1 MAVYIY
7 TALDKDGNQKS
18 GTITAISND
27 VAINSLQRRGFII
40 SDIHEAVPGGS
51 GLNRNIS
58 FFEKVTMKDLVIAS
72 RQFATLFE
80 AQVSALR
87 IFRLLSEEAENPK
100 LSRTLADIAENL
112 QAGNSISD
120 SMAKHPDVFSSF
132 YISMVRSGEE
142 SGKLNESFA
151 YLADYL
157 DRTYEI
163 ITKAK
168 NALIYPAFIVFTFI
182 TVMVLMLT
190 MVIPKISGIL
200 IESGQDIPAYTK
212 FVIGLSDF
220 LVNYGLWLG
229 IAIVVGG
236 FVFLKFNKSSIG
248 KEQFDKFKLSIPYVG
263 DLYQK
268 LYLSRIADN
277 LNTMLGSGIPMVKAL
292 ELTKDVVDNKSYLKA
307 IDEAVED
314 VKGGLSLSDAFSKH
328 PEFPG
333 IIVQLIK
340 VGEET
345 GNLGEIL
352 GTLAKFYSREVS
364 TSVDTLVGMIEP
376 IMIVSLAVGVG
387 FLLASVLVPIYNI
400 SSSF

>member
-27 VAINSLQRRGFII
+27 VAINSLQRRGFVI
-40 SDIHEAVPGGS
+40 SDIHESVEGGG

-100 LSRTLADIAENL
+100 LGRVLSDIAENL

-120 SMAKHPDVFSSF
+120 SMSKHSDVFSSF

-163 ITKAK
+163 VTKAK
-168 NALIYPAFIVFTFI
+168 NALIYPAFIVFTFV

-200 IESGQDIPAYTK
+200 LESGQDIPAYTK

-220 LVNYGLWLG
+220 LVNYGLWFGL
-229 IAIVVGG
+229 AIIIGG
-236 FVFLKFNKSSIG
+236 FVFLRFNKSSIG

-268 LYLSRIADN
+268 LYLSRISDN

-307 IDEAVED
+307 IADSVED
-314 VKGGLSLSDAFSKH
+314 VKGGLSLSDSFSKH

-333 IIVQLIK
+333 IVVQLIK

-364 TSVDTLVGMIEP
+364 NSVDTLVGMIEP
-376 IMIVSLAVGVG
+376 VMIVMLAVGVG

>member
-7 TALDKDGNQKS
+7 TALDKEGNQKN
-18 GTITAISND
+18 GTITAINTD
-27 VAINSLQRRGFII
+27 VAISSLQNRGFII
-40 SDIHEAVPGGS
+40 SDIHEAGEKGS
-51 GLNRNIS
+51 GLNTNIS
-58 FFEKVTMKDLVIAS
+58 FFERVSMKDLVILS
-72 RQFATLFE
+72 RQLATLFQ

-87 IFRLLSEEAENPK
+87 VFRLLAEENENPK
-100 LSRTLADIAENL
+100 LSRALGDIAENL

-120 SMAKHPDVFSSF
+120 SLSKHPDIFTSF

-142 SGKLNESFA
+142 TGKLDESFE
-151 YLADYL
+151 YLAGYL

-163 ITKAK
+163 TSKAK

-200 IESGQDIPAYTK
+200 LESGQEIPTYTK
-212 FVIGLSDF
+212 IVIGFSDF
-220 LVNYGLWLG
+220 LVNYGVWLA
-229 IAIVVGG
+229 IALVIGG
-236 FVFLKFNKSSIG
+236 FLFFRFNKTSIG
-248 KEQFDKFKLSIPYVG
+248 KDQFDRFKLSIPYVG

-268 LYLSRIADN
+268 LFLSRIADN

-292 ELTKDVVDNKSYLKA
+292 ELTKDVVDNKVFLNA
-307 IDEAVED
+307 IEQSIED
-314 VKGGLSLSDAFSKH
+314 VKAGLSLSDSFSKH

-333 IIVQLIK
+333 ILVQLIR

-352 GTLAKFYSREVS
+352 GTLAKFYSREVVN
-364 TSVDTLVGMIEP
+364 SVDTLVGMIEP
-376 IMIVSLAVGVG
+376 IMIVLLAVGVG
-387 FLLASVLVPIYNI
+387 FLLASVLIPIYNI

>member
-7 TALDKDGNQKS
+7 TALDKEGNQKN
-18 GTITAISND
+18 GTITAINTD
-27 VAINSLQRRGFII
+27 VAISSLQNRGFII
-40 SDIHEAVPGGS
+40 SDIHEAGEKGK
-51 GLNRNIS
+51 GLNTNIS
-58 FFEKVTMKDLVIAS
+58 FFERVSMKDLVILS
-72 RQFATLFE
+72 RQLATLFQ

-87 IFRLLSEEAENPK
+87 VFRLLAEENENPK
-100 LSRTLADIAENL
+100 LSRALGDIAENL

-120 SMAKHPDVFSSF
+120 SLSKHPDIFTSF

-142 SGKLNESFA
+142 TGKLDESFE
-151 YLADYL
+151 YLAGYL

-163 ITKAK
+163 TSKAK
-168 NALIYPAFIVFTFI
+168 NALIYPAFIVFTFV

-200 IESGQDIPAYTK
+200 LESGQEIPTYTK
-212 FVIGLSDF
+212 IVIGFSDF
-220 LVNYGLWLG
+220 LVNYGLWLA
-229 IAIVVGG
+229 IALVIGG
-236 FVFLKFNKSSIG
+236 FLFFRFNKTSIG
-248 KEQFDKFKLSIPYVG
+248 KDQFDRFKLSVPYVG

-268 LYLSRIADN
+268 LFLSRIADN

-292 ELTKDVVDNKSYLKA
+292 ELTKDVVDNKVFLNA
-307 IDEAVED
+307 IEQSIED
-314 VKGGLSLSDAFSKH
+314 VKAGLSLSDSFSKH

-333 IIVQLIK
+333 ILVQLIR

-352 GTLAKFYSREVS
+352 GTLAKFYSREVVN
-364 TSVDTLVGMIEP
+364 SVDTLVGMIEP
-376 IMIVSLAVGVG
+376 IMIVLLAVGVG
-387 FLLASVLVPIYNI
+387 FLLASVLIPIYNI

>member
-1 MAVYIY
+1 MAVYTY

-27 VAINSLQRRGFII
+27 VAINSLQRRGFVI
-40 SDIHEAVPGGS
+40 SDIHELVEGG

-100 LSRTLADIAENL
+100 LGRTLSDIAENL

-168 NALIYPAFIVFTFI
+168 NALIYPAFIVFTFV

-200 IESGQDIPAYTK
+200 LESGQEIPAYTK

-220 LVNYGLWLG
+220 LVNYGLWMG
-229 IAIVVGG
+229 IALVVGG
-236 FVFLKFNKSSIG
+236 FVFLRFNKSSIG

-307 IDEAVED
+307 IDESVED

-333 IIVQLIK
+333 ILVQLIK

-364 TSVDTLVGMIEP
+364 NSVDTLVGMIEP
-376 IMIVSLAVGVG
+376 VMIVSLAVGVG

>member
-1 MAVYIY
+1 MAVYTY

-27 VAINSLQRRGFII
+27 VAINSLQRRGFVI
-40 SDIHEAVPGGS
+40 SDIHEAVEGG
-51 GLNRNIS
+51 GLNQNIS

-100 LSRTLADIAENL
+100 LGRVLADIAENL

-120 SMAKHPDVFSSF
+120 SMAKHSDVFSAF

-168 NALIYPAFIVFTFI
+168 NALIYPAFIVFTFV
-182 TVMVLMLT
+182 TVMILMLT

-200 IESGQDIPAYTK
+200 LESGQEIPAYTK

-229 IAIVVGG
+229 IALVVGG
-236 FVFLKFNKSSIG
+236 FVFLRFNKSSIG

-307 IDEAVED
+307 IDESVED

-352 GTLAKFYSREVS
+352 GTLAKFYTREVS